1 MGLSEEKDFGAS
13 FVCVFFSLL
22 FIFLFSFSLS
32 LSLKHVIYIK
42 VLLDH

>member
-22 FIFLFSFSLS
+22 FVFLFPFSLS
-32 LSLKHVIYIK
+32 LSKAHDLYQGAS
-42 VLLDH
+42 